1 MNHWTFDKQKHNT
14 GTLLLF
20 EALPVALF
28 FVGEKEKILGVLA
41 LFFKKKKKK
50 EKVLAFSFRLPF

>member
-14 GTLLLF
+14 GTLLFF

-28 FVGEKEKILGVLA
+28 FVREKEKILGVLA
-41 LFFKKKKKK
+41 LFLKKK
-50 EKVLAFSFRLPF
+50 EKSSGLFI